1 MFSVPRLSL
10 CSTKENENRETV
22 LTCDA
27 SMKGLGAVLQQR
39 QDDGTL
45 KPVYFC
51 SRTLNKSEHNYANI
65 EREALAVTWS
75 CSRLEDFI
83 IGKCITIE
91 TDHKPL
97 VQLLQ
102 TSQLTDLTPR
112 IQRFRLRLMK
122 YSYKIVYVPGKHI
135 VVADYLSRHPIVG
148 LDNSTDELAEET
160 MAYVQEVINNIPTTD
175 ENVMNAMNAQAKD
188 DIIKEICKKIET
200 QWERPKTN
208 DPLLPFFHV
217 KDELSVC
224 NGMLMRGSRIVV
236 PSSLRNDMLHRI
248 HMGHLGITKS
258 RLRARCALW
267 WPGMSTDIEQF
278 IKKCPICI
286 QHQNNPNEPLI
297 TSELPDRPWQKVC
310 SDLFKLDNKW
320 FLVVSDLYSRYFE
333 LCPMSTLTSSE
344 VINKMKSIFG
354 RHGIP
359 EMIYTDNGAQFHS
372 SFTSEFQKFA
382 REYGFSHRTSSPY
395 HHQSNGAAEAAVKIA
410 KVILKKNEDPFLA
423 SLVYR
428 NTTIPELGKSPA
440 ELMFG
445 RKLRDVLPMISANL
459 KSSDYDDNCFRRRDS
474 CYKENYKRNY
484 DKRHRTRPLRELC
497 EGETVWVTDLQTEAK
512 VVKKINVRSY
522 EIQTNDGQY
531 RRNRKFLNPY
541 LVYSK
546 KVVKPAMQSNS
557 NNYLW
562 LPTQNDIV
570 QHNNTNT
577 QQGDTN
583 ISQANPNVQ
592 VSCEPT
598 QVNVRRSLSD
608 PNIQVSSHCFQSP
621 VQDCFQSP
629 VQASSPTT
637 RSRSCESQDNSNQV
651 RTKSGRVVKPPD
663 RWGYT

>member
-1 MFSVPRLSL
+1 
-10 CSTKENENRETV
+10 
-22 LTCDA
+22 
-27 SMKGLGAVLQQR
+27 
-39 QDDGTL
+39 
-45 KPVYFC
+45 
-51 SRTLNKSEHNYANI
+51 
-65 EREALAVTWS
+65 
-75 CSRLEDFI
+75 
-83 IGKCITIE
+83 
-91 TDHKPL
+91 
-97 VQLLQ
+97 
-102 TSQLTDLTPR
+102 
-112 IQRFRLRLMK
+112 
-122 YSYKIVYVPGKHI
+122 
-135 VVADYLSRHPIVG
+135 
-148 LDNSTDELAEET
+148 
-160 MAYVQEVINNIPTTD
+160 
-175 ENVMNAMNAQAKD
+175 
-188 DIIKEICKKIET
+188 
-200 QWERPKTN
+200 
-208 DPLLPFFHV
+208 
-217 KDELSVC
+217 
-224 NGMLMRGSRIVV
+224 
-236 PSSLRNDMLHRI
+236 
-248 HMGHLGITKS
+248 
-258 RLRARCALW
+258 
-267 WPGMSTDIEQF
+267 
-278 IKKCPICI
+278 
-286 QHQNNPNEPLI
+286 
-297 TSELPDRPWQKVC
+297 
-310 SDLFKLDNKW
+310 
-320 FLVVSDLYSRYFE
+320 
-333 LCPMSTLTSSE
+333 
-344 VINKMKSIFG
+344 MKSIFG

-629 VQASSPTT
+629 VQGCFQSPVQNCFQSPFQDCFQSPVQDCLQSDVQASSSTT
-637 RSRSCESQDNSNQV
+637 RSRSCESQDNANQV

-663 RWGYT
+663 RWGYTLYMIFQRRMFRDVF